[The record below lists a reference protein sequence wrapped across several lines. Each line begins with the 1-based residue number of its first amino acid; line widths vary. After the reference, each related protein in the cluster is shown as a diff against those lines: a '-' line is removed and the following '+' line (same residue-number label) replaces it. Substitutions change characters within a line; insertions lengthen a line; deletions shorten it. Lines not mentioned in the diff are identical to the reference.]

1 MKQEFKKIIE
11 QGKHIIKII
20 SSNGYEAYFTG
31 ETVRN
36 ILFETEF
43 IDVEIST
50 SAPLDTVERI
60 FSDFEKART
69 DSNLLAIRGEENVV
83 FLIRRFQSEYR
94 RKKNE
99 KSTLHDCDDIISDLK
114 TRIFSIDSMAI
125 NLNGKITDICDG
137 YRDIN
142 RRKIRIFG
150 NAKGKL
156 IDNPLVAL
164 EAIALVSELD
174 FSLDYRSFISIRR
187 CRQFKNLSLEEM
199 LPYIERIISGN
210 HFRQA
215 VFYLNKTKLYKHIP
229 IFGLEF
235 KALGKKFQKID
246 HDMIIAKA
254 LVRNGE
260 IDDDVLDMCK
270 KPQDVKL
277 AIDLAIVTPKS
288 QYDPILLFN
297 YGMKNAV
304 LANQINVLLGRAL
317 KKTRKI
323 EREYESLPIKK
334 VCDLKYKGED
344 ILKQYPDIDGEK
356 LVELV
361 EEIKYKVLMQELS
374 NDYDELKVYVLNK
387 MEKPKPV
394 EAEVNNEVSLPN
406 VEEFSFQKEE
416 VFNSQPKLENN
427 ETKNSDS
434 DDKLAVIEKRM
445 EEYEKKLLEKD
456 EKINALEKNNLR
468 AQLNNDIDIFM
479 QKHYEALS
487 KINVYGMTKE
497 RISREI
503 RDAYEDILIEN
514 LEKYKKLRDEN
525 NE

>member
-36 ILFETEF
+36 ILLDLDV

-50 SAPLDTVERI
+50 NAPLENVERI
-60 FSDFEKART
+60 LSDFESARA
-69 DSNLLAIRGEENVV
+69 DDNILAIRGDDVV
-83 FLIRRFQSEYR
+83 FMIRRFQSEYR
-94 RKKNE
+94 KKKNE
-99 KSTLHDCDDIISDLK
+99 KAIFSDGDDIISDLK

-142 RRKIRIFG
+142 RKKIRIFG
-150 NAKGKL
+150 NVKGKL
-156 IDNPLVAL
+156 IDNPLIAL

-174 FSLDYRSFISIRR
+174 FSLDYRSFISIKR
-187 CRQFKNLSLEEM
+187 CRQFRNISLEEM
-199 LPYIERIISGN
+199 LPYIDRIISGK
-210 HFRQA
+210 HFKQA
-215 VFYLNKTKLYKHIP
+215 VFYLNKTKLSKYIP
-229 IFGLEF
+229 IIGIEF

-260 IDDDVLDMCK
+260 IDDDVLNMCK
-270 KPQDVKL
+270 KPQDIKA

-288 QYDPILLFN
+288 QYDSILLFN
-297 YGMKNAV
+297 YGVKNAV
-304 LANQINVLLGRAL
+304 LANQINTLLGRAL

-323 EREYESLPIKK
+323 EKEYESLPIKK
-334 VCDLKYKGED
+334 VCDMKYKGDD
-344 ILKQYPDIDGEK
+344 ILKQYPDIDNEK
-356 LVELV
+356 LVDIV
-361 EEIKYKVLMQELS
+361 EEMKYKILMKELP
-374 NDYDELKVYVLNK
+374 NDYNELRNFVINK
-387 MEKPKPV
+387 IEKPIVIEESKDAKP
-394 EAEVNNEVSLPN
+394 S
-406 VEEFSFQKEE
+406 VEEFTFENEFGTNSSVLTKET
-416 VFNSQPKLENN
+416 VDS
-427 ETKNSDS
+427 KNTD

-445 EEYEKKLLEKD
+445 EEYEKRLLEKD

-479 QKHYEALS
+479 QKHYEALD

-503 RDAYEDILIEN
+503 RNAYEDILIDN
-514 LEKYKKLRDEN
+514 LEKYKKLRDDN